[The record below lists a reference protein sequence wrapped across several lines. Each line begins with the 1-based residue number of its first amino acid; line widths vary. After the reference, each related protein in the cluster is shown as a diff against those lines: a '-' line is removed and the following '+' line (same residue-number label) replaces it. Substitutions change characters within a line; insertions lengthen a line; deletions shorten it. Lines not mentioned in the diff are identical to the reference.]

1 MTNGPPPSPALPQ
14 TAIAQL
20 EQGNTIEAIKI
31 VRLERE
37 LGLKESKDLVDAY
50 LKSRPDLQRRLEAAQ
65 AEARQ
70 GFVRW
75 LVIFL
80 ALAAFAAY
88 FVMRGK

>member
-1 MTNGPPPSPALPQ
+1 MTNGSSPAPALPQ
-14 TAIAQL
+14 TAVAQL
-20 EQGNTIEAIKI
+20 EQGHTIEAIKI
-31 VRLERE
+31 VRLESG

-65 AEARQ
+65 AETQQ

-80 ALAAFAAY
+80 ALAAAVAY
-88 FVMRGK
+88 VMLRGK